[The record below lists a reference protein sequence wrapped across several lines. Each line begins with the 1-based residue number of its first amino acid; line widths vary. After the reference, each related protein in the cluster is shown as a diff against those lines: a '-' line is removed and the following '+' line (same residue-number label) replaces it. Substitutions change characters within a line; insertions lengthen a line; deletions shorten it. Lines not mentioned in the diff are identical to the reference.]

1 MIKEYILPDGKVV
14 EQLVHYPPPETLM
27 INNQLA
33 TLIKISV
40 PACMNR
46 TWAQQAIEQGKRRG
60 ASLQRGD

>member
-46 TWAQQAIEQGKRRG
+46 TWAQQAH
-60 ASLQRGD
+60 ASR